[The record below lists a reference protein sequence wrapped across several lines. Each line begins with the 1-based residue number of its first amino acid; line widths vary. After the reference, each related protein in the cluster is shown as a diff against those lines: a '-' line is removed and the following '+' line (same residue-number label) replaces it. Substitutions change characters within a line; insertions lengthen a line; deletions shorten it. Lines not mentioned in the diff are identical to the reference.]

1 MNGNQ
6 DGTQKRGG
14 MMGIREHLAERAERL
29 ARLVPGIGSYQDK
42 ESRRGADKRL
52 RSTLADR
59 LDSARKTVE
68 AVIAK
73 LQTDRHFDQLDR
85 LGRLERKLYQAADSI
100 RFASYGYSGVFDAI
114 KLDEAKLDQLYAFD
128 IALAESVSA
137 VQEAAEHLKAP
148 PPEAMR
154 ADAIEPL
161 GEKIASFDS
170 KLQQRMA
177 LFRE

>member
-1 MNGNQ
+1 MTGNQ

-14 MMGIREHLAERAERL
+14 MMGIRERLAERVERL
-29 ARLVPGIGSYQDK
+29 ARLVPGIGSFQDK
-42 ESRRGADKRL
+42 ETRRDADKRL
-52 RSTLADR
+52 RLTLADR
-59 LDSARKTVE
+59 LDAARKTVE
-68 AVIAK
+68 TVIAK
-73 LQTDRHFDQLDR
+73 LQAENHFDPLAR

-114 KLDEAKLDQLYAFD
+114 KIDEDKLDQLYAFD

-137 VQEAAEHLKAP
+137 VQEAAENLKAP
-148 PPEAMR
+148 RPEAMR

-161 GEKIASFDS
+161 EQKIASFNG
-170 KLQQRMA
+170 KLHERMA

>member
-1 MNGNQ
+1 
-6 DGTQKRGG
+6 
-14 MMGIREHLAERAERL
+14 MGIKERLAERVERL

-42 ESRRGADKRL
+42 ESRRDADKRL
-52 RSTLADR
+52 RVTLADR

-68 AVIAK
+68 EVIAK
-73 LQTDRHFDQLDR
+73 LQTESHFDQLDR

-137 VQEAAEHLKAP
+137 IQEAAKNLRAS

-154 ADAIEPL
+154 TDVIEPL
-161 GEKIASFDS
+161 AQEIASFNGR
-170 KLQQRMA
+170 LQERTA

>member
-1 MNGNQ
+1 
-6 DGTQKRGG
+6 
-14 MMGIREHLAERAERL
+14 MGIRERLAERVEHL

-42 ESRRGADKRL
+42 ESRRDVDKRL
-52 RSTLADR
+52 RVTLADR

-68 AVIAK
+68 EVIAK
-73 LQTDRHFDQLDR
+73 LHAESHFDQLDR

-137 VQEAAEHLKAP
+137 VQEAAENLKAP

-154 ADAIEPL
+154 VDAIEPL
-161 GEKIASFDS
+161 AQEIASFNG
-170 KLQQRMA
+170 KLQERMA